1 MKYSEHSADIKTE
14 ILEIIEAFS
23 LGTYEGFLSIEPSS
37 KAEGYVFTQF
47 QTDLGRYNHY
57 FKIKD

>member
-23 LGTYEGFLSIEPSS
+23 LGTYEGLYSFEPSS
-37 KAEGYVFTQF
+37 KVEGYVFTQF
-47 QTDLGRYNHY
+47 QTDLGGYNHY
-57 FKIKD
+57 FKIKN